1 MVRTRGM
8 KKKEEE
14 PVEDV
19 VPEDEEEEEKYAKKA
34 EMAPPKKCQCC
45 CMPCRC
51 WYYLF
56 CVLAIVGV
64 LVYMTYYDWPEVDR
78 SEWGLSE
85 FSKEIFKNLR
95 AKPTTNFRWELPA
108 LLGKW
113 VVLWAREWEG
123 REVGDE
129 PTWLDQLED
138 IALLLAHKGKK
149 GSLSNVRMQS
159 SVSSTRTALRSRRR
173 TGTSFAVD

>member
-108 LLGKW
+108 LLVICIIYTYG
-113 VVLWAREWEG
+113 AEIE
-123 REVGDE
+123 
-129 PTWLDQLED
+129 
-138 IALLLAHKGKK
+138 KK
-149 GSLSNVRMQS
+149 NWNVICGGLGFIMADWC
-159 SVSSTRTALRSRRR
+159 VFFVFCLYI
-173 TGTSFAVD
+173 